1 LIPVLVWFAFVIACG
16 IAWYYWFKDQNTKA
30 KKTLDCSLLGFMVVS
45 LVGWVCFGLK
55 YGV

>member
-1 LIPVLVWFAFVIACG
+1 VIACG